1 MAPLFH
7 YSERH
12 CSPALKPWLWN
23 YWEFRVLGNAP
34 APVPHHVPPDGCTS
48 IALVMS
54 AGVVR
59 HAAASGPWL
68 EPLVVPGMP
77 KVSYWGIRFRPEA
90 GALALGVRP
99 ERLVNRS
106 QPLDSLNV
114 ELERSLRENMRGVDN
129 FDQAVT
135 AMDRVLQ
142 ARLCR
147 SSEPDSITRDAV
159 DRLIASRGEDTIS
172 GLAQVLGVAPR
183 TLLRQFRAATGL
195 SPKQFARICRF
206 RHAAFQLMEANR
218 PGWAQVASGT
228 GFADQAHMINE
239 FKDLTGLTPEGLEAL
254 VRKTSHG
261 DLIV

>member
-7 YSERH
+7 YSERLPA
-12 CSPALKPWLWN
+12 PALRPWLWN
-23 YWEFRVLGNAP
+23 YWEFRIDSEEPGP
-34 APVPHHVPPDGCTS
+34 IPHHVPPDGCTS

-68 EPLVVPGMP
+68 EPLVVPG
-77 KVSYWGIRFRPEA
+77 VTGVFYWGLRFRPEA
-90 GALALGVRP
+90 GGLALGIAP
-99 ERLVNRS
+99 AKLVNRN
-106 QPLDSLNV
+106 QPLESLNP
-114 ELERSLRENMRGVDN
+114 ELDLTLRTGMAGCED
-129 FDQAVT
+129 FDHAVT
-135 AMDRVLQ
+135 AMDRVFQDQLG
-142 ARLCR
+142 RLP
-147 SSEPDSITRDAV
+147 EPDALARSAV
-159 DRLIASRGEDTIS
+159 DRLIKSGGESTIS
-172 GLAQVLGVAPR
+172 GLAKALDVAPR
-183 TLLRQFRAATGL
+183 TLLRRFRAATGL

-206 RHAAFQLMEANR
+206 RHAAFQLVEANR

-261 DLIV
+261 DLLV